1 MMAFG
6 VGLYVLG
13 TLAVGLWAARR
24 VRTQEDYLLAG
35 RGLNLPLAT
44 GAVFATWFGA
54 ETLLG
59 TSAHVARDGFSA
71 AVTDPLGAAL
81 CLILVGLFFAR
92 PLYDLRLT
100 TFGDFFRLRFGRTA
114 ETVAAACL
122 VVSYLGWL
130 AGQIVALGL
139 VGRLVFGWD
148 SGVGIV
154 VGAAVVTFYTF
165 VGGMWSIAVLDLV
178 QNGVLIAGLTAT
190 MAAISGD
197 GVWTRVNAA
206 LPEGFTSILPLERT
220 SVGWWN
226 YLAAWITIGLGSIP
240 QQDVFQRVTSSKT
253 RRIAVR
259 ASLLGGALYLTV
271 GLIPPVLAAYLR
283 VEAPELLAPGADA
296 QQIIPRLI
304 LERTPL
310 WVSLLFM
317 GALTSAILSTASAVL
332 LACAAIA
339 SENFL
344 RPLFPR
350 FAERRLLPLT
360 RACVALAAAAALFM
374 ALGRRDIHELV
385 AESSALSLVSLFV
398 PLCAGLWMR
407 RHSAGAATAS
417 MIVGMTAWGVAF
429 GNQTALDPLLYG
441 LAASFA
447 AYFVVYL
454 AVFFVKKR
462 RTPKNSDN
470 QPRSP
475 SSTETGD

>member
-1 MMAFG
+1 MMALG
-6 VGLYVLG
+6 VGIYVLG

-59 TSAHVARDGFSA
+59 ASALVAQDGFSA

-114 ETVAAACL
+114 ETVAAVCL

-148 SGVGIV
+148 AGTGIV
-154 VGAAVVTFYTF
+154 AGAAVVTLYTF

-178 QNGVLIAGLTAT
+178 QNAVLIAGVMAT
-190 MAAISGD
+190 LAAISGD
-197 GVWTRVNAA
+197 GAWARVGAA
-206 LPEGFTSILPLERT
+206 LPDGFTSLLPVERT

-226 YLAAWITIGLGSIP
+226 YFAAWITIGLGSIP
-240 QQDVFQRVTSSKT
+240 QQDVFQRVVSSKT

-259 ASLLGGALYLTV
+259 ASLLGGLLYLTV
-271 GLIPPVLAAYLR
+271 GVAPLALAAYLR
-283 VEAPELLAPGADA
+283 VEAPELLVPGADA

-304 LERTPL
+304 LERTPA
-310 WVSLLFM
+310 WVGLLFM

-332 LACAAIA
+332 LACAAIM

-350 FAERRLLPLT
+350 FAERRLLPMT
-360 RACVALAAAAALFM
+360 RACVALVAAAALVM

-398 PLCAGLWMR
+398 PLCAGLWLR
-407 RHSAGAATAS
+407 RHSAAAATAS
-417 MIVGMTAWGVAF
+417 MVVGMAGWGIAF
-429 GNQTALDPLLYG
+429 WNETALDPLLFG
-441 LAASFA
+441 LAASCA
-447 AYFVVYL
+447 AYGGVHFAVRL
-454 AVFFVKKR
+454 APKR
-462 RTPKNSDN
+462 LTTP
-470 QPRSP
+470 
-475 SSTETGD
+475 GDEVEP